1 MIDSNSDQNAI
12 IGDLASLPF
21 SCFCIDAPTIDPSV
35 KTSEEVLNQN
45 QIFVRFKFWYL
56 FSRISD
62 SDDHQTNIKIRKKYS
77 SEQILKS
84 HGRQCSTNFDVYVLR
99 VQL

>member
-45 QIFVRFKFWYL
+45 KILISKFK
-56 FSRISD
+56 
-62 SDDHQTNIKIRKKYS
+62 KKTS

-84 HGRQCSTNFDVYVLR
+84 HGRQCSGNFDVYVLK
-99 VQL
+99 VKL

>member
-62 SDDHQTNIKIRKKYS
+62 SDDHQTNIKIRKKDSLKNKYWNPTEDS
-77 SEQILKS
+77 ALEIL
-84 HGRQCSTNFDVYVLR
+84 TFMF
-99 VQL
+99 